1 MGGMVPALQNGGR
14 WNHIASDAETKR
26 AVSDVG
32 SRIIEAPAIGMT
44 FILSDT
50 LLTIVR
56 AGALGGDTREVEGGW
71 VYGDFISYLRDC
83 EEIKAV
89 GRAAQ

>member
-1 MGGMVPALQNGGR
+1 MGMTPNLQNGGR
-14 WNHIASDAETKR
+14 WHHIASESETKR

-32 SRIIEAPAIGMT
+32 SRIIEAPTIGMT
-44 FILSDT
+44 FILSDS

-56 AGALGGDTREVEGGW
+56 AGALGGDSRDVEGGW

-89 GRAAQ
+89 GRASQ